1 MSGILD
7 SVNLRTQMVGQNR
20 MELLLFGLETDQRF
34 GINVFKVREVLQCPD
49 LTEVP
54 RQTSAIKGMA
64 HIRGETIPVLDL
76 SEAVGRDPVPKEE
89 RVRCFLIVVEYN
101 RRILAF
107 LVRRVDRILNTQWD
121 QINAPPAEIGVE
133 NYLTAILEYEG
144 KLIEIIDVEQILADL
159 YPTSTEVSHEVADAG
174 VRKQAEQHQVLIVD
188 DSSVARNQMRRS
200 LEGLG
205 LKVTSAN
212 NGRIA
217 WGLLEGLLSKGMDP
231 NEVFLM
237 VISDIEMPEMDG
249 YGVVYALN
257 KNEKTANIPS
267 VFLTAKADKTDL
279 RKGMEL
285 GADDY
290 LTKPYSPRELLA
302 RVERSLRSKV
312 ASDDMRATQ
321 ELLREQQQVIKH
333 TFSRFVA
340 GSVVDELLKD
350 PSRIKLGGQL
360 QAVTVLFADL
370 QGFTSLSEDTEPQ
383 NLLQLLN
390 SYHTFMVDFILKYG
404 GTVDKFLG
412 DGLMALYNTPI
423 QQDDHIARAV
433 KTALHIQ
440 DDLYWFTQELPE
452 EHRLKINF
460 GIHTGDAIVG
470 NVGSDNLMDF
480 TAVGDTV
487 NVAARLQGVADEGE
501 ILVSVPVFEATQ
513 DFVFGR
519 TRGHLTVKGRKE
531 TVDAYQISNTYF
543 E

>member
-159 YPTSTEVSHEVADAG
+159 YPASTEVSHEVADAG
-174 VRKQAEQHQVLIVD
+174 VRKQAEDHQVLIVD

-217 WGLLEGLLSKGMDP
+217 WGLLEGLLNKGMDP

-249 YGVVYALN
+249 YTLTSMIREDERTRDLHVVL
-257 KNEKTANIPS
+257 
-267 VFLTAKADKTDL
+267 
-279 RKGMEL
+279 
-285 GADDY
+285 
-290 LTKPYSPRELLA
+290 
-302 RVERSLRSKV
+302 
-312 ASDDMRATQ
+312 
-321 ELLREQQQVIKH
+321 H
-333 TFSRFVA
+333 
-340 GSVVDELLKD
+340 
-350 PSRIKLGGQL
+350 
-360 QAVTVLFADL
+360 
-370 QGFTSLSEDTEPQ
+370 TSLSGGF
-383 NLLQLLN
+383 NV
-390 SYHTFMVDFILKYG
+390 SMVKKVGANGFLAKFDPNELAEVVVRRIRQVEG
-404 GTVDKFLG
+404 G
-412 DGLMALYNTPI
+412 
-423 QQDDHIARAV
+423 
-433 KTALHIQ
+433 
-440 DDLYWFTQELPE
+440 
-452 EHRLKINF
+452 
-460 GIHTGDAIVG
+460 
-470 NVGSDNLMDF
+470 S
-480 TAVGDTV
+480 
-487 NVAARLQGVADEGE
+487 
-501 ILVSVPVFEATQ
+501 
-513 DFVFGR
+513 
-519 TRGHLTVKGRKE
+519 
-531 TVDAYQISNTYF
+531 
-543 E
+543 